1 MNTLPISISARRSSA
16 PGLLAAIAAIASVYV
31 GSSSL
36 FAQAPTTGAD
46 GQTRRRGGDQTDG
59 GDRRNMSPQ
68 DMQARMLAGL
78 KERFE
83 VTDDEEWKV
92 ISDRLAKVME
102 LRRST
107 GGGFGGFGG
116 RGGPGGG
123 TQGGDNTRGTRGTRG
138 TGGPGGGSPE
148 VTALSSALRDKLP
161 DAEIKSRLERVREM
175 RKENEAKLSKAQE
188 DLRTVLSV
196 RQEATAVVFGL
207 LP

>member
-1 MNTLPISISARRSSA
+1 MNTLPISTSVRRLSG
-16 PGLLAAIAAIASVYV
+16 PRLLSAIALIATVYV

-36 FAQAPTTGAD
+36 FAQAPTD

-59 GDRRNMSPQ
+59 SDRRNMTPQ

-102 LRRST
+102 LRRNT
-107 GGGFGGFGG
+107 AGGGFGGFGG

-123 TQGGDNTRGTRGTRG
+123 TPGGDSTRGTRGSRG
-138 TGGPGGGSPE
+138 TGGGSPE
-148 VTALSSALRDKLP
+148 VAALSSALRDKLP

-188 DLRTVLSV
+188 ELRTVLSV

>member
-1 MNTLPISISARRSSA
+1 MNTVPIFTPARRLSS
-16 PGLLAAIAAIASVYV
+16 PRVLAAIAAIASVYV

-59 GDRRNMSPQ
+59 SDRRNMSPQ

-83 VTDDEEWKV
+83 VTDDDEWKV
-92 ISDRLAKVME
+92 ISDRLAKVLE
-102 LRRST
+102 LRRNAA
-107 GGGFGGFGG
+107 GAGFGGFMG
-116 RGGPGGG
+116 RGGTGGG
-123 TQGGDNTRGTRGTRG
+123 GAQGGDSYRGTRGTRG
-138 TGGPGGGSPE
+138 TAGGSPE
-148 VTALSSALRDKLP
+148 VAALSSALRDKLP